1 MFRYRTLFSC
11 EKWSTISKD
20 EQDIR
25 HPLTDKIDLLY
36 LTGLLNSKVLDWF
49 LKRVTTD
56 FRGGYFAANKQ
67 FLSQLPIRTIDFD
80 DTADVAQHERMV
92 ALVERMLDLH
102 RRQSAAATP
111 QERSVVQR
119 QIAATD
125 VEIDALVYALYGL
138 TEAEI
143 AIVEGRGS
151 SA

>member
-1 MFRYRTLFSC
+1 M
-11 EKWSTISKD
+11 
-20 EQDIR
+20 
-25 HPLTDKIDLLY
+25 
-36 LTGLLNSKVLDWF
+36 
-49 LKRVTTD
+49 TTD